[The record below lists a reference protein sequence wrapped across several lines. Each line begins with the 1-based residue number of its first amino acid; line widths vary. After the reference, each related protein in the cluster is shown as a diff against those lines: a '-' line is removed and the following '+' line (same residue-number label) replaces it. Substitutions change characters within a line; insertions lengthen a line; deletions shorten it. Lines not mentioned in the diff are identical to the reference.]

1 MTTPNAAA
9 RSFVVVALIGGLAL
23 FAITLLWIAE
33 VIALPVFVGG
43 LVVVMVLEVIGVG
56 LVVRRMRQTG
66 PPGERSG
73 GPDTTG
79 PHGSLGYDPMDGLP
93 RTGRSPEDR

>member
-23 FAITLLWIAE
+23 FTVTLLWIAE
-33 VIALPVFVGG
+33 VITLPVFVGG
-43 LVVVMVLEVIGVG
+43 LVVVALLEGTAIG
-56 LVVRRMRQTG
+56 LVVRRMRQAG
-66 PPGERSG
+66 PSADPGT

-79 PHGSLGYDPMDGLP
+79 PYRDLGYDPMDGLP
-93 RTGRSPEDR
+93 STGRSPEDR